1 MTRMVLP
8 NDVLLPQVGELLAEG
23 KIVTMSVKGVSMLPF
38 IVGGRDS
45 VTLTGTEE
53 LKVGDIA
60 LARIRKGFFVLHRI
74 IAIEGGNITMMGD
87 GNIRGHECCTR
98 EDVLGIAVK
107 IIRNGKEV
115 DCRTASHFFKAR
127 IWRMLLP
134 ARRYLLAIYRRVFL

>member
-1 MTRMVLP
+1 MTRVVYP
-8 NDVLLPQVGELLAEG
+8 NDVLLPQIGELLAEG
-23 KIVTMSVKGVSMLPF
+23 KMVTMSVKGVSMLPF

-45 VTLTGTEE
+45 VTLKKEE
-53 LKVGDIA
+53 KLKVGDIA

-74 IAIEGGNITMMGD
+74 TAIEGGNITMMGD
-87 GNIRGHECCTR
+87 GNIKGYENCSR

-127 IWRMLLP
+127 IWRSLLP
-134 ARRYLLAIYRRVFL
+134 VRRYLLAIYRRVFL